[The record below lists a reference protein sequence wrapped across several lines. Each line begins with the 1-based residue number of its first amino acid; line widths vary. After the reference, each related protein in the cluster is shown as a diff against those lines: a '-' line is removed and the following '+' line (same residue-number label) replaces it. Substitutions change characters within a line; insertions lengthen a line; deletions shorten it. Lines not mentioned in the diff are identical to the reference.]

1 MWDLKIDT
9 RRLADGFSTS
19 VPWDR
24 PNVLWNKADDW
35 WNDNYVTDSNTAAFL
50 SATGII
56 DPNKQNYINNLVI
69 ALKNQGIWNKAKAIY
84 PFVSEQRNLLNNT
97 EDFTTWL
104 SAGGG
109 PLTPNYGVAP
119 NNTLTASRFQG
130 TSSGRACRFISS
142 NVDVGTTYTFSI
154 HVKSLSGTQKVRMGA
169 DNTCGTPQFAQTF
182 TIGTTWT
189 RVSATFTS
197 TQTNWNIFFDNIES
211 GLACTGTY
219 LDMDILVWGV
229 QLELGSTATD
239 YQVTINAQEQFAAA
253 YKYNLKDPQDTDAAF
268 RLKIFGTWTFTPTGA
283 KPNGTNAYMDT
294 CLNAS
299 THLTTS
305 SGHLSYYSRTN
316 AILTGWLMGAETTA
330 ADRTQFI
337 ARTDGA
343 GAYYGRYGS
352 NTIATINGTTSLGL
366 SIFNRPSSSDVRL
379 YQSSGLINTT
389 TYSASGLPNL
399 TIYLAGNNSGGTAN
413 AFCVAQCACASI
425 GSGLS
430 DSEALALQ
438 TIIQQFQVNW
448 NRAV

>member
-9 RRLADGFSTS
+9 RRLVEGFSTS

-56 DPNKQNYINNLVI
+56 DPNKQNYVNNLVI

-97 EDFTTWL
+97 EDFSNIYWSVNTATK
-104 SAGGG
+104 
-109 PLTPNYGVAP
+109 TPNYGVAP
-119 NNTLTASRFQG
+119 DGTTTASRFYGGGYMQTTGVPKEIG
-130 TSSGRACRFISS
+130 TYVFSFYVKMTSGSAGTLRLFL
-142 NVDVGTTYTFSI
+142 DGGTT
-154 HVKSLSGTQKVRMGA
+154 
-169 DNTCGTPQFAQTF
+169 
-182 TIGTTWT
+182 TTTVNVTGVWT
-189 RVSATFTS
+189 RVQISQTFSS
-197 TQTNWNIFFDNIES
+197 T
-211 GLACTGTY
+211 LVGTEGFY
-219 LDMDILVWGV
+219 VDSDVLIWHP

-268 RLKIFGTWTFTPTGA
+268 RLKIFGTWTFSPTGA

-337 ARTDGA
+337 VRTDGA

-438 TIIQQFQVNW
+438 TIIQQFQLNW

>member
-9 RRLADGFSTS
+9 RRLVEGFSTS

-97 EDFTTWL
+97 DTFSGWSLEGGVLTSGFTDPLGGTTAYKYVNSSTGPGL
-104 SAGGG
+104 FAGQ
-109 PLTPNYGVAP
+109 TF
-119 NNTLTASRFQG
+119 TEAS
-130 TSSGRACRFISS
+130 
-142 NVDVGTTYTFSI
+142 TTYTQSI
-154 HVKSLSGTQKVRMGA
+154 WVKSVSGANV
-169 DNTCGTPQFAQTF
+169 TF
-182 TIGTTWT
+182 ILG
-189 RVSATFTS
+189 
-197 TQTNWNIFFDNIES
+197 S
-211 GLACTGTY
+211 GSSSLGNASLTATGTWQRVTNTTTFDAGGSIY
-219 LDMDILVWGV
+219 IRSISDTTNGIYIWHPQV
-229 QLELGSTATD
+229 ELGNLTD

-294 CLNAS
+294 NYNVNTQGLLDSA
-299 THLTTS
+299 HI
-305 SGHLSYYSRTN
+305 SYYSRTN
-316 AILTGWLMGAETTA
+316 IASNQGEMGCFDGVNGIFMIYGQTGFTYKGINSTSTNVGSVFSPTTGLLICNRA
-330 ADRTQFI
+330 
-337 ARTDGA
+337 
-343 GAYYGRYGS
+343 S
-352 NTIATINGTTSLGL
+352 STTEKYFFKGNLVDTL
-366 SIFNRPSSSDVRL
+366 SKTSTSK
-379 YQSSGLINTT
+379 
-389 TYSASGLPNL
+389 ANL
-399 TIYLAGNNSGGTAN
+399 TIWLGAHNFTVSPNWSTK
-413 AFCVAQCACASI
+413 QCAFASI
-425 GSGLS
+425 GDGLT
-430 DSEALALQ
+430 DSEAAAFH